1 MNIKRHLSHL
11 KVVNLNNFD
20 KLHFTEDMRK
30 QLDLLTVEDI
40 EFTLF
45 DSSSPVVDEGVM
57 TRSRVRR
64 EAEIE
69 EESDLDLGK
78 LFEHNRVHFEDN

>member
-1 MNIKRHLSHL
+1 MKKR
-11 KVVNLNNFD
+11 
-20 KLHFTEDMRK
+20 
-30 QLDLLTVEDI
+30 LDLLTVEDI
-40 EFTLF
+40 EFSLF

-78 LFEHNRVHFEDN
+78 LFEHNRVHIEDN